1 MIIME
6 QEDLIKKWLN
16 NSLNSQEFEAFKK
29 LEDFSELSRLD
40 NALQQFKPQDF
51 ESNTELEKLQFTLKK
66 RTKQQNRWLKPF
78 IQIAAILAICVGFY
92 YFTFNLETNF
102 NTELAQKENIL
113 LPDNTT
119 VKLNAKS
126 TLAFNNKNWKSSRAI
141 DLTGEAYFK
150 VSKGSKF
157 TVHTSVGD
165 ISVLGTEFNIKD
177 RDNLF
182 EVVCYEGSVKVDYN
196 KISRI
201 LKPGESFV
209 VLDNKVVEKPKTK
222 NTSPFWISNESNFK
236 SMPYSQVLA
245 EFERQYNVTFSVND
259 IDANEVFTGGF
270 PHNNLDNALQA
281 ITIPL
286 NLAFTKNNNKISLK
300 RE

>member
-1 MIIME
+1 MIIMK
-6 QEDLIKKWLN
+6 QEDLIKKWLD
-16 NSLNSQEFEAFKK
+16 NSLNSQEFEAFKT
-29 LEDFSELSRLD
+29 LEAFDELTRLD

-51 ESNTELEKLQFTLKK
+51 ESNTELEKLQFALKK
-66 RTKQQNRWLKPF
+66 RTKQQHKWLKPF
-78 IQIAAILAICVGFY
+78 IQIAAILAISVGFY
-92 YFTFNLETNF
+92 YFTSNLETNF

-126 TLAFNNKNWKSSRAI
+126 ALAFNNKNWKSSRAI

-201 LKPGESFV
+201 LKPGESFL

-222 NTSPFWISNESNFK
+222 NTSPFWINNESNFK